1 MIDRFDQKVE
11 KLQSTDDEN
20 DRRDV
25 IQQRQLKAH
34 IDKSLKVVKSEVLD
48 AVRNEVHDA
57 VRNEVRSEIQNVE
70 NKLDLVLSKL
80 DHDEQWLAY
89 NQVIAQTN

>member
-1 MIDRFDQKVE
+1 MRDRFDQKVE
-11 KLQSTDDEN
+11 KLQGTVDEN

-34 IDKSLKVVKSEVLD
+34 IDKSLKVVRSEVLD
-48 AVRNEVHDA
+48 AVRNEV
-57 VRNEVRSEIQNVE
+57 RSDIQNVE

-80 DHDEQWLAY
+80 GLDEQ
-89 NQVIAQTN
+89 

>member
-1 MIDRFDQKVE
+1 MRDRFDQKVE
-11 KLQSTDDEN
+11 KLQGTVDEN

-34 IDKSLKVVKSEVLD
+34 IDKSLKVVRSEVLD
-48 AVRNEVHDA
+48 AVRNEV
-57 VRNEVRSEIQNVE
+57 RSDIQNVE

-80 DHDEQWLAY
+80 GLDEE
-89 NQVIAQTN
+89 

>member
-1 MIDRFDQKVE
+1 MRDRFDQKVE
-11 KLQSTDDEN
+11 KLQSTVDEN

-48 AVRNEVHDA
+48 V

-80 DHDEQWLAY
+80 DHDEQ
-89 NQVIAQTN
+89 

>member
-11 KLQSTDDEN
+11 KLQSTVDEN

-34 IDKSLKVVKSEVLD
+34 IDKSLKVVRSEVLD
-48 AVRNEVHDA
+48 AVRNEV
-57 VRNEVRSEIQNVE
+57 RSDIQNVE

-80 DHDEQWLAY
+80 GLDEQ
-89 NQVIAQTN
+89 

>member
-1 MIDRFDQKVE
+1 MRDRFDQKVE
-11 KLQSTDDEN
+11 KLQSTVDEN

-48 AVRNEVHDA
+48 V

-80 DHDEQWLAY
+80 GHDGQ
-89 NQVIAQTN
+89 